1 MNEVF
6 SDLIQLSHFAAAGML
21 LAGIS
26 MLIARRV
33 YSLEF
38 VRARRESAAKS
49 SAQ

>member
-1 MNEVF
+1 MNEAI

-38 VRARRESAAKS
+38 VQARRKSAAKS
-49 SAQ
+49 SGQ

>member
-1 MNEVF
+1 MSEAI

-26 MLIARRV
+26 MLVARRV

>member
-1 MNEVF
+1 MSEAI

-21 LAGIS
+21 LARIS

-38 VRARRESAAKS
+38 VRVRRESAAKS